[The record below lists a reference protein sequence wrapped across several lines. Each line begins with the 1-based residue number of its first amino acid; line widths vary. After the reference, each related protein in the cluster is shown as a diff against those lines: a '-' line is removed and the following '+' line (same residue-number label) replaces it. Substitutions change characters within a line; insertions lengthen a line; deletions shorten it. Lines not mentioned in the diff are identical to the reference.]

1 MKTYIKEINMN
12 NEFALQQFMI
22 VSVVFYD
29 DEEDPHKN
37 AVVSVYVDKNIT
49 DIAVIEKMAIEKAM
63 LFLSRIV
70 MV

>member
-1 MKTYIKEINMN
+1 MKTYVKEINMN
-12 NEFALQQFMI
+12 NEFAPQQFMT
-22 VSVVFYD
+22 VTVVFHD

-37 AVVSVYVDKNIT
+37 AVVSVYVNKNVT

-63 LFLSRIV
+63 LFLSQIV

>member
-1 MKTYIKEINMN
+1 VKTYIKEINMN

>member
-1 MKTYIKEINMN
+1 MKTYVKEINLN
-12 NEFALQQFMI
+12 NEFALQQLMI
-22 VSVVFYD
+22 VSVVFHD

-37 AVVSVYVDKNIT
+37 AVVSVYVDKSVT

>member
-1 MKTYIKEINMN
+1 VKTYVKEINMN

-22 VSVVFYD
+22 VSVVFHD
-29 DEEDPHKN
+29 DEEDPHKD
-37 AVVSVYVDKNIT
+37 AVVSVYVNKNVT

-63 LFLSRIV
+63 LFLSQIV

>member
-1 MKTYIKEINMN
+1 
-12 NEFALQQFMI
+12 MI
-22 VSVVFYD
+22 VSVVFHD

-37 AVVSVYVDKNIT
+37 AVVSVYVDKSVT

-63 LFLSRIV
+63 LFLSQIV

>member
-1 MKTYIKEINMN
+1 VKTYIKEINMN
-12 NEFALQQFMI
+12 NEFALQQLMI
-22 VSVVFYD
+22 VSVVFHD

-37 AVVSVYVDKNIT
+37 AVVSVYVDKSVT

>member
-1 MKTYIKEINMN
+1 MKTYVKEINLN
-12 NEFALQQFMI
+12 NEFALQQLMI
-22 VSVVFYD
+22 VSVVFHD

-37 AVVSVYVDKNIT
+37 AVVSIYVDKSVT

-63 LFLSRIV
+63 LFLSQIV

>member
-1 MKTYIKEINMN
+1 MKTYVKEINMN
-12 NEFALQQFMI
+12 NEFALQQLMI
-22 VSVVFYD
+22 VSVVFHD

-37 AVVSVYVDKNIT
+37 AVVSVYVDKSVT

-63 LFLSRIV
+63 LFLSQIV

>member
-1 MKTYIKEINMN
+1 MKTYVKEINLN
-12 NEFALQQFMI
+12 NEFALQQLMI
-22 VSVVFYD
+22 VSVVFHD

-37 AVVSVYVDKNIT
+37 AVVSVYVNKDII

>member
-12 NEFALQQFMI
+12 NEFALQQLMI
-22 VSVVFYD
+22 VSVVFHD

-37 AVVSVYVDKNIT
+37 AVVSVYVDKSVT